1 MKHTKKLLLTV
12 GAVAMT
18 SATIYWLLL
27 KQSDEKVTITK
38 HFTYECQP
46 KWDEVI
52 EKEFV
57 KKFGFLPSREPDP
70 LTRYQ
75 SSLLESKCLIK
86 TVKCS
91 AVVMGKLNRLVKAD
105 RDHGMAIDEN
115 EVGKAAAEILFK
127 IDESQVGRLPIECDI
142 IVSAKSK
149 HAAEIVT
156 RAYVEAL
163 QDQVQRDNQIICRKR
178 FSKFFSSGNDLA
190 NRSALKDPD
199 LEAQI
204 GFLQV
209 LSKTNAWVK
218 LSVEP

>member
-1 MKHTKKLLLTV
+1 MKHTKKLLLAV

-18 SATIYWLLL
+18 GATMYWLLL

-46 KWDEVI
+46 KWNEAI

-57 KKFGFLPSREPDP
+57 KKFGFLPSREPDS

-75 SSLLESKCLIK
+75 SSLLESQCLINA
-86 TVKCS
+86 VKCS
-91 AVVMGKLNRLVKAD
+91 ADVTDRLDRLVKTD
-105 RDHGMAIDEN
+105 WNRDMAIDE
-115 EVGKAAAEILFK
+115 VAVRKAAAEVLFK
-127 IDESQVGRLPIECDI
+127 IDESQVGRLPIECNM
-142 IVSAKSK
+142 IVSAKSR
-149 HAAEIVT
+149 HIAEIVT

-163 QDQVQRDNQIICRKR
+163 QAQVQRDNETICRKR
-178 FSKFFSSGNDLA
+178 FSRFFPSGNDLA

-199 LEAQI
+199 LKARIE
-204 GFLQV
+204 FLQV